1 MSLASI
7 LGIISLFVLIVV
19 MIITIVANY
28 STLKSIEDLS
38 KKQCDILMILINART
53 NKENSF
59 ITLEKIEKV
68 LVPDLQS
75 NN

>member
-1 MSLASI
+1 
-7 LGIISLFVLIVV
+7 

-38 KKQCDILMILINART
+38 KKQSDILMILINART

-68 LVPDLQS
+68 LVPDWQS
-75 NN
+75 KTNTNK